1 MHCLTE
7 KMFDFNNRIT
17 PIVHSDLNNTNY
29 INWIN
34 FLKSSENWS
43 TNQIEDYQLSELKR
57 IVQTAYENTNGYHK
71 LFDDHKISPHDI
83 ASFEDFRKIPFLEKE
98 MIRDRLDDFTVK
110 TTNRQYI
117 TTSGSTGIP
126 TGLYRTDI
134 AFAKELASKAYQYY
148 RVGWKEGDPQF
159 VFRGIPIETDDHIE
173 FIPEFNEL
181 RCSSYYL
188 TPKWMEIY
196 RQKAWEYKP
205 KWLRCYPSSGYIFA
219 RFLSDTDR
227 DFPPIDGILCASEN
241 LYEYQKQLL
250 SHQFNCRV
258 FSHYGHYEMS
268 VLAGYCEYS
277 DNYHV
282 LPQYG
287 YAELVD
293 NKDNPITNPGEI
305 GQIVGTSF
313 INYATLFIRY
323 HTRDYAVFKG
333 SGCSFCKRP
342 YQIWERIEGRAQEF
356 ILTATGRYI
365 SMTAINMHD
374 DIFDN
379 IKEFQ
384 FYQNKP
390 GLVSF
395 KYIPALQITD
405 DIVDDMK
412 HRILKKMSYDIKLT
426 MEPVDTIPKSKR
438 GKHTFLIQ
446 KLTINL

>member
-1 MHCLTE
+1 MYCLKE
-7 KMFDFNNRIT
+7 KKYDLNNRIT
-17 PIVHSDLNNTNY
+17 LIAHSDLNNTNY

-34 FLKSSENWS
+34 FLKSSQNWS
-43 TNQIEDYQLSELKR
+43 ITQIENYQLSELKR
-57 IVQTAYENTNGYHK
+57 IIQTAYENTNGYHQ
-71 LFDDHKISPHDI
+71 LFDDHNISPHDI

-98 MIRDRLDDFTVK
+98 MIRDRLNDFTVNTINCQYV
-110 TTNRQYI
+110 TTG
-117 TTSGSTGIP
+117 GSTGIP

-148 RVGWKEGDPQF
+148 RVGWKEGDPQL
-159 VFRGIPIETDDHIE
+159 VFRGIPIETNDHME

-188 TPKWMEIY
+188 TQKWMEIY
-196 RQKAWEYKP
+196 RQKAWEFKP
-205 KWLRCYPSSGYIFA
+205 KWLRCYPSSGYLFA
-219 RFLSDTDR
+219 RFLRDTNR
-227 DFPPIDGILCASEN
+227 DFPPISGILCASEN

-250 SHQFNCRV
+250 SNQFNCRV
-258 FSHYGHYEMS
+258 FSHYGQYEMS

-293 NKDNPITNPGEI
+293 NKDNPIINPGEI

-313 INYATLFIRY
+313 INNATLFIRY
-323 HTRDYAVFKG
+323 HTRDYAVYKG
-333 SGCSFCKRP
+333 AKCSFCKRP

-379 IKEFQ
+379 INEFQ

-390 GLVSF
+390 GLVIF
-395 KYIPALQITD
+395 KYIPTQHINDT
-405 DIVDDMK
+405 IVNNMK
-412 HRILKKMSYDIKLT
+412 HRILKKIDYDIKLT
-426 MEPVDTIPKSKR
+426 MESVDIIPKSNR

-446 KLTINL
+446 KLNINL